1 MSTQATVRSTLR
13 PRLGPRL
20 GPHLGG
26 RYSRRVDRLRFLLP
40 AIALF
45 LLAVVMAWP
54 WLSGGYHG
62 LIVPVLK
69 NAAHGDNEVMRMA
82 KPRYVGQTK
91 ASDAYEV
98 TASSAFLDPRDP
110 DRIHLDQL
118 NAVVEQ
124 AGDEP
129 VNLRADQGVYLRER
143 DLLELDGDLEL
154 TFGDGYRFTT
164 ESARVDLGRG
174 FVAGDEP
181 VAGEG
186 PVGSLAADG
195 FDIEDG
201 GKKLRF
207 EGRVRVT
214 IEPAEPAI

>member
-1 MSTQATVRSTLR
+1 MSAEGTSQ
-13 PRLGPRL
+13 PRIR
-20 GPHLGG
+20 PHLGG

-40 AIALF
+40 AIAL
-45 LLAVVMAWP
+45 LLLGVVMAWP

-69 NAAHGDNEVMRMA
+69 SAASSANDAMRMA

-91 ASDAYEV
+91 ASEAYEV
-98 TASSAFLDPRDP
+98 TASSAFLDPTDP

-124 AGDEP
+124 TGDEP
-129 VNLRADQGVYLRER
+129 VNLRADQGIYLRER
-143 DLLELDGDLEL
+143 DLLELDGALEL
-154 TFGDGYRFTT
+154 TFGEGYRFTT

-174 FVAGDEP
+174 LVVGDQP

-186 PVGSLAADG
+186 PVGTLAADG

-201 GKKLRF
+201 GKTLRF

-214 IEPAEPAI
+214 IKPVEPTI